1 MLQKLLVHVCV
12 CTSLSTCSRNPSN
25 SLRIN
30 KAARLPSKGQ
40 ETFPRVDPT
49 RLELCVVFRGIFAWL
64 SAARLALNFHYQ
76 QVYTPFS
83 VRWCF
88 KVTHSLH
95 SLGVLCQVKRN
106 TSFILKT
113 MPSTWWGSTWKIHPK
128 NRFSNKDSSFPAES
142 IHTPQTW
149 IRFELVLKLHAPL
162 LQ

>member
-1 MLQKLLVHVCV
+1 MLQKLLVHMCV
-12 CTSLSTCSRNPSN
+12 HIPKYWKQKPSN

-83 VRWCF
+83 VR
-88 KVTHSLH
+88 
-95 SLGVLCQVKRN
+95 
-106 TSFILKT
+106 
-113 MPSTWWGSTWKIHPK
+113 
-128 NRFSNKDSSFPAES
+128 
-142 IHTPQTW
+142 
-149 IRFELVLKLHAPL
+149 
-162 LQ
+162 